1 MIFSRP
7 KSPPSLPSPLLMGG
21 VKVEVVGEF
30 KYLGVT
36 LDSLIDWKIHIET
49 KITNTKKNL
58 MMLQQGL
65 GTTWGPSPAITL

>member
-1 MIFSRP
+1 
-7 KSPPSLPSPLLMGG
+7 MGG

-36 LDSLIDWKIHIET
+36 LDSLIDWKIHLEI